1 MGGKRIE
8 EKGEKFIVE
17 EGRAIRARG
26 REFRGLSGVVGS
38 LS

>member
-1 MGGKRIE
+1 MLKRRE
-8 EKGEKFIVE
+8 RRGEKLTVE
-17 EGRAIRARG
+17 NSRVIRVRG